1 MRFGM
6 LKDHQTVTGNVTAFD
21 GSILYLPVKLQQV
34 RPSGDCG
41 VGETPMCSDGSSRGE
56 VQTPWT
62 FDLLLPIFRQRQ
74 TYAGHSR
81 DPPLKF
87 KK

>member
-6 LKDHQTVTGNVTAFD
+6 LKDHQSVTGNVTAFD

-41 VGETPMCSDGSSRGE
+41 VDEIHVCSDGLSSGK
-56 VQTPWT
+56 VQVFWT
-62 FDLLLPIFRQRQ
+62 VYLNLAIFR
-74 TYAGHSR
+74 
-81 DPPLKF
+81 
-87 KK
+87 

>member
-1 MRFGM
+1 MRLGM

-41 VGETPMCSDGSSRGE
+41 VGETPVCSDGSSSGE

-62 FDLLLPIFRQRQ
+62 FDLLLPIFRQKADFCRTQ
-74 TYAGHSR
+74 QRSPT
-81 DPPLKF
+81 
-87 KK
+87 